1 MADVAARWL
10 ITGVVQGVGFRWF
23 VARQAEGL
31 ALRGWVRN
39 LVDGSVEVVAA
50 GEEARIQLLH
60 QKLAVG
66 PRLSRVERVE
76 KTDIPHQTVYV
87 KSFDIR

>member
-10 ITGVVQGVGFRWF
+10 VTGVVQGVGFRWF
-23 VARQAEGL
+23 VARHAESLG
-31 ALRGWVRN
+31 LRGWVRN

-50 GEEARIQLLH
+50 GEETQVRLLH
-60 QKLAVG
+60 ERLAVG

-76 KTDIPHQTVYV
+76 RTDVPHQAIDA